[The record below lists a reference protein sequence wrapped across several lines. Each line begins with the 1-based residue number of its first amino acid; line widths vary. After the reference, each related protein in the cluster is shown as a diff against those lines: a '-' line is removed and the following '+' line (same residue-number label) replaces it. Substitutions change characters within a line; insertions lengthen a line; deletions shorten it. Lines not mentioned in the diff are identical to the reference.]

1 MATSAGNGGCCY
13 LWDIT
18 SHARVQVTDKRR
30 FRTDY
35 DAHREPLHTPGG
47 MAEPASKAGPSAD
60 GADLASTDMST
71 ESGSGEQDTQSA
83 FGEGRGSLPAEP
95 QSEAVRR
102 LESQL
107 EESRER
113 QLRLAAEFDNYR
125 KRVSRERVEQSD
137 RAQASLVMRLL
148 DVLDD
153 MDRLSAEGGAASTES
168 IREAVGL
175 VDRKLRKE
183 LETAGVERIDPV
195 GEPFDPSI
203 HEAVSVV
210 PPPRPDL
217 DHTVSATFQ
226 TGYRFKGALVRP
238 ARVQI
243 GRAHV

>member
-1 MATSAGNGGCCY
+1 VNEEVRNEEVVEQT
-13 LWDIT
+13 
-18 SHARVQVTDKRR
+18 
-30 FRTDY
+30 
-35 DAHREPLHTPGG
+35 E
-47 MAEPASKAGPSAD
+47 AEPSVEER
-60 GADLASTDMST
+60 LAEAEAT
-71 ESGSGEQDTQSA
+71 A
-83 FGEGRGSLPAEP
+83 EGRLDD
-95 QSEAVRR
+95 
-102 LESQL
+102 LK
-107 EESRER
+107 
-113 QLRLAAEFDNYR
+113 RLAAEFDNYR

-168 IREAVGL
+168 IREAIGL

-195 GEPFDPSI
+195 GEPFDPSM

-238 ARVQI
+238 ARVQVYSAQ
-243 GRAHV
+243 GQA